1 MWETVATVT
10 RFEDLAAWRTA
21 RQLTER
27 VYRLS
32 SSGRLAH
39 DFGLRDQMQ
48 RAAVSIMSNIAEGF
62 DSRTPIL
69 FREFLGRAKASSG
82 ELRSQAYIAVDIG
95 YIEESQLAGLL
106 ELTDKCSRQ
115 IKRLMD
121 YLSTRGVT
129 NAQRVTRN
137 AQPTRR

>member
-1 MWETVATVT
+1 MADGT
-10 RFEDLAAWRTA
+10 RAYG
-21 RQLTER
+21 R

-32 SSGRLAH
+32 GSGPFAL

-48 RAAVSIMSNIAEGF
+48 RAAVSVMSNIAEGF
-62 DSRTPIL
+62 DSRTPIM

-82 ELRSQAYIAVDIG
+82 EVRSQAYIAVDIG
-95 YIEESQLAGLL
+95 YIEEHQTAKLL

-121 YLSTRGVT
+121 YLSTRSEP
-129 NAQRVTRN
+129 NAQRATRN
-137 AQPTRR
+137 TSADDHAHGRRTPP